1 MDTTLAFVVSFG
13 MAVTGQVAQD
23 AGKSQDAGVQAYSTE
38 QSQQRAAQIQKR
50 IALTNEWSRKIR
62 QGGLQ
67 QR

>member
-1 MDTTLAFVVSFG
+1 

-62 QGGLQ
+62 QGGLK